1 MRKQQR
7 KTSVE
12 DVKFEDVDNVN
23 VSVIAGY
30 LEVAGFENDEL
41 EILLSCLCID

>member
-23 VSVIAGY
+23 VIAGY

-41 EILLSCLCID
+41 EILLSCLCTD